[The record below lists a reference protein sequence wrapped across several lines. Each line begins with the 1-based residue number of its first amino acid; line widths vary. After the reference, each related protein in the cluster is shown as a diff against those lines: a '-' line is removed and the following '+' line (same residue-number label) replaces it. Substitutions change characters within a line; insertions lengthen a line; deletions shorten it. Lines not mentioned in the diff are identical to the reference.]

1 MMSTY
6 EIVVA
11 LFSTSSSSSSS
22 SSTIEITTV
31 QTKKVLVNEPDSE
44 ANASNSLEV

>member
-11 LFSTSSSSSSS
+11 LFSTNSAVA
-22 SSTIEITTV
+22 SSTTEVTTV
-31 QTKKVLVNEPDSE
+31 QTKKVVLKQADSE
-44 ANASNSLEV
+44 ANALNEAKA

>member
-11 LFSTSSSSSSS
+11 LLLTNSP
-22 SSTIEITTV
+22 SSTTEVTTIETR
-31 QTKKVLVNEPDSE
+31 KVLLTDVDAE
-44 ANASNSLEV
+44 ANASNETEA

>member
-11 LFSTSSSSSSS
+11 LFSATSP
-22 SSTIEITTV
+22 STTEVTTL
-31 QTKKVLVNEPDSE
+31 QPRKVLLTGVDAE
-44 ANASNSLEV
+44 ANAPNEAKT

>member
-11 LFSTSSSSSSS
+11 LFSTNTTVP
-22 SSTIEITTV
+22 SSTTEVTTIH
-31 QTKKVLVNEPDSE
+31 TKKVILSDVDAE
-44 ANASNSLEV
+44 ANASSKTET

>member
-11 LFSTSSSSSSS
+11 LFSTSSSASPP
-22 SSTIEITTV
+22 STTEVTTV
-31 QTKKVLVNEPDSE
+31 QKTKVLLNRVDSE
-44 ANASNSLEV
+44 ANVSSDAEV

>member
-11 LFSTSSSSSSS
+11 LFSTSTVTTT
-22 SSTIEITTV
+22 SSTTEVTTV
-31 QTKKVLVNEPDSE
+31 QAKKVVLKQVDSE
-44 ANASNSLEV
+44 ANALNEAKA

>member
-1 MMSTY
+1 MSTY

-22 SSTIEITTV
+22 TIEVTTV

>member
-11 LFSTSSSSSSS
+11 LFSTNS
-22 SSTIEITTV
+22 SSTSTVEVTTL
-31 QTKKVLVNEPDSE
+31 QTRKVLLTEVDSE
-44 ANASNSLEV
+44 ANASNEAEV

>member
-11 LFSTSSSSSSS
+11 LFAAHSSGSSTS
-22 SSTIEITTV
+22 TVEVTTLEP
-31 QTKKVLVNEPDSE
+31 KKVRVKEVDSE
-44 ANASNSLEV
+44 ANATTEGEI

>member
-11 LFSTSSSSSSS
+11 LFSAH
-22 SSTIEITTV
+22 SSTPSTTEV
-31 QTKKVLVNEPDSE
+31 TTIQTKKVLLTEVDSE
-44 ANASNSLEV
+44 ANAPSEAEV

>member
-11 LFSTSSSSSSS
+11 LFSTSSSSSS